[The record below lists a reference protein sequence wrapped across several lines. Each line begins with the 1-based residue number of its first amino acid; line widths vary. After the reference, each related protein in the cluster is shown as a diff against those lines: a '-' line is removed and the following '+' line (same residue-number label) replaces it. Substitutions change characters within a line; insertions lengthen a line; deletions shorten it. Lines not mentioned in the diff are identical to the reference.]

1 MIRYAIAC
9 AMLAAPATALAQ
21 ASAAQPPVTVEIVAS
36 GEVTVPAQKFRT
48 PVTISAKGDTEDAAK
63 AKLAADKAKLLQSL
77 VALNVREA
85 QPGSANGGG
94 SLMGL
99 LAGMGGLSK
108 PTVSL
113 DSLGEDPDAKPQATA
128 KETVQLDAPSR
139 AAAASA
145 RKLIEANGST
155 MGEEVI
161 GLLDDYPA
169 ASRRAKADA
178 LVKARVQAAAY
189 GDTLGLRQAAIVRI
203 SEKQD
208 LIQGS
213 IGFVSQILGMFAPKT
228 GAESND
234 VTVRETLTVEF
245 KLSR

>member
-9 AMLAAPATALAQ
+9 ALLAAPATALAQ
-21 ASAAQPPVTVEIVAS
+21 TSAAQAPVTVEIVAS
-36 GEVTVPAQKFRT
+36 GEVTVPAQKFRIS
-48 PVTISAKGDTEDAAK
+48 VTVSAKGDTEDAAK

-77 VALNVREA
+77 GALNIREA
-85 QPGSANGGG
+85 QPGSAGGGG
-94 SLMGL
+94 SLMSL
-99 LAGMGGLSK
+99 LAGMGGLSR
-108 PTVSL
+108 PSISL
-113 DSLGEDPDAKPQATA
+113 DSFSEDPDAKPKATA
-128 KETVQLDAPSR
+128 KETVQLDAPTR

-145 RKLIEANGST
+145 RKLVEAGGAT

-178 LVKARVQAAAY
+178 LVKARVQAGAY
-189 GDTLGLRQAAIVRI
+189 GEALGLRAASIVRI

-208 LIQGS
+208 LVQGS
-213 IGFVSQILGMFAPKT
+213 IGFVSQIFGMFAPKS

-245 KLSR
+245 RLSK